1 MLGRL
6 RDPDGTITC
15 AMSHNLTDASTGLV
29 TLILSRQMLAD
40 ETQSK
45 DVRVAEV
52 CRLLL
57 GDFPANLYKLLE
69 EDTEVCE
76 PCVLPCFEDCRKLA
90 LKVRGYLGQSYA
102 RLFCFRDNQRY
113 LESSAHVA
121 LPFRTNG
128 AVVAVGTTRASKRNL
143 ASSTC
148 LRYLL

>member
-15 AMSHNLTDASTGLV
+15 AVYHNPTDASAGLV

-40 ETQSK
+40 EAQSK
-45 DVRVAEV
+45 DVRIAEV

-69 EDTEVCE
+69 EDTEIGE
-76 PCVLPCFEDCRKLA
+76 PCVLPSFEDCRQLA

-102 RLFCFRDNQRY
+102 QLFCLRNDQRY
-113 LESSAHVA
+113 LESLAHVA
-121 LPFRTNG
+121 LPFRTSG
-128 AVVAVGTTRASKRNL
+128 AVVAVNTARASKRNL
-143 ASSTC
+143 ASSTY